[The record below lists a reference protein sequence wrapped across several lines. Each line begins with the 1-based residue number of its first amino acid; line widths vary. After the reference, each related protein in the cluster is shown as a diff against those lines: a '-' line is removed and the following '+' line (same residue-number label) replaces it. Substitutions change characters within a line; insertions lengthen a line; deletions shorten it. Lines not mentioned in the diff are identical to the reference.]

1 MTTIESDITKSPYS
15 DEKIFSILSDLNN
28 LERVKDRIPQD
39 KVKNMTFDRDTF
51 SFEVADAPIGPIS
64 IRIIEREPNKTI
76 KFGSDQSPIAFN
88 LWIQLKSVGENDTR
102 MKLTIKADINMMIK
116 MMVEKPLKQ
125 GLDKAAEM
133 LASIPYGEI

>member
-51 SFEVADAPIGPIS
+51 SFEVADAPS
-64 IRIIEREPNKTI
+64 ASESSN
-76 KFGSDQSPIAFN
+76 GSLTRLSSSVQTNRLSPSTYGFN
-88 LWIQLKSVGENDTR
+88 
-102 MKLTIKADINMMIK
+102 
-116 MMVEKPLKQ
+116 
-125 GLDKAAEM
+125 
-133 LASIPYGEI
+133 